1 MIVIIGAD
9 IGLAIDTKVAKLL
22 FLNHSQM
29 YHAHARKIWNYIKEI
44 KSISYKQFNI

>member
-1 MIVIIGAD
+1 MGNKKRCTFLHDMIVIIGAD

-29 YHAHARKIWNYIKEI
+29 YHAHARKI
-44 KSISYKQFNI
+44 